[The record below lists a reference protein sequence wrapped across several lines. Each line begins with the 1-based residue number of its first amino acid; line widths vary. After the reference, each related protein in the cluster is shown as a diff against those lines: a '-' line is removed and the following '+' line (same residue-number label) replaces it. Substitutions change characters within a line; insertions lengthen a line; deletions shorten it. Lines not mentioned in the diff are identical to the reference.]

1 VGQGDAGHHQRDAL
15 RVRLA
20 LITVSDTRSG
30 ETDSSG
36 ALLRRLCEE
45 AGHRVLDQSIVR
57 DEREEIAAAVREAA
71 GLEGC
76 QAVLLTGGTGLAARD
91 NTHEAV
97 AGLLHKRLDGF
108 GELFRAL
115 SYEEIGPAAMLSRAL
130 AGTLGPV
137 FVAALPGSR
146 GAVRLALEKLILP
159 QLGHIAGLL
168 SPQVDSPP
176 GSE

>member
-1 VGQGDAGHHQRDAL
+1 VGHGDAGHHRGDAG
-15 RVRLA
+15 RVGLV
-20 LITVSDTRSG
+20 LITVSDTRS
-30 ETDSSG
+30 EATDTSG
-36 ALLRRLCEE
+36 ALLRQLCEE
-45 AGHRVLDQSIVR
+45 AGHRVLRQSIVR
-57 DEREEIAAAVREAA
+57 DDPEAIAEEVTGGAELA
-71 GLEGC
+71 GC
-76 QAVLLTGGTGLAARD
+76 RAVLLTGGTGLAARD

-97 AGLLHKRLDGF
+97 AGLLHKKLDGF

-115 SYEEIGPAAMLSRAL
+115 SYEKIGPAAMLSRAL

-159 QLGHIAGLL
+159 ELGHIAGLL
-168 SPQVDSPP
+168 SDPVDSLP